1 MSLPTRKIGERDVT
15 AMGYGAMGIAAF
27 YGTPLP
33 DEERFKILDAVY
45 ANGCTN
51 WDTADA
57 YADSEILI
65 GKWFK
70 KTGKRNE
77 IFLAT
82 RFGFVMGGG
91 STPSMNIRADPE
103 YVPQALNKSLERLGV
118 DQIDLWYLHR
128 ADRNVPIEL
137 TVRAMAE
144 QVKAGKVKYLG
155 LSEVS
160 AETLRRAHAVHP
172 ISALQVEYSPFALDI
187 EDEKVGLLKTAR
199 ELGITIVAYS
209 PVGRGLL
216 TGKIKSP
223 DDLEENDGRR
233 YLPRF
238 SKENFPKVLQVVDSI
253 KVIAEKYNA
262 TPAQVCLAWLLAQ
275 GDDIIPIPGTTRV
288 ANLKENLGALNLKL
302 APEDI
307 AEIRKIAVIADKTVG
322 PRYHAAAMQLIQ
334 CDTPPLKE

>member
-1 MSLPTRKIGERDVT
+1 MSLPTRKIGEHDVT
-15 AMGYGAMGIAAF
+15 AIGYGAMGIAAF

-33 DEERFKILDAVY
+33 DEERLKVLDAVC

-51 WDTADA
+51 WDTADV
-57 YADSEILI
+57 YADSEALI
-65 GKWFK
+65 GKWYALK
-70 KTGKRNE
+70 KTGKRDE

-82 RFGFVMGGG
+82 KFGYITGGAG
-91 STPSMNIRADPE
+91 VPTGIRADPE

-128 ADRNVPIEL
+128 SLTVNVQL

-144 QVKAGKVKYLG
+144 QVRAGKVKYLG

-160 AETLRRAHAVHP
+160 VDTLRRAHAVHP
-172 ISALQVEYSPFALDI
+172 ISALQVEYSPFVLDI
-187 EDEKVGLLKTAR
+187 EDEKIGLLKTAR
-199 ELGITIVAYS
+199 ELGIKVVAYS

-253 KVIAEKYNA
+253 KAIAEKYNA

-275 GDDIIPIPGTTRV
+275 GDDIIPIPGTTKI
-288 ANLKENLGALNLKL
+288 ANLQENLGAVNVKL

-307 AEIRKIAVIADKTVG
+307 AEIRKIAVVADKTVG
-322 PRYHAAAMQLIQ
+322 PRLHPAGYQLIEF
-334 CDTPPLKE
+334 DTPPLNE

>member
-1 MSLPTRKIGERDVT
+1 MSLLTRKIGQDDVT
-15 AMGYGAMGIAAF
+15 AIGYGAMGIAAF

-51 WDTADA
+51 WDTADV

-70 KTGKRNE
+70 RTGKRKE

-82 RFGFVMGGG
+82 KFGFVMGREGDP
-91 STPSMNIRADPE
+91 TSMTIRADPE
-103 YVPQALNKSLERLGV
+103 YVLQALNKSLERLGV
-118 DQIDLWYLHR
+118 DQVDLWYLHR

-160 AETLRRAHAVHP
+160 ADTLRRAHAIHP

-187 EDEKVGLLKTAR
+187 EDEKIALLKTAR
-199 ELGITIVAYS
+199 ELGIAIVAYS

-233 YLPRF
+233 NFPRF
-238 SKENFPKVLQVVDSI
+238 SKENFPKVLQVVDGI
-253 KVIAEKYNA
+253 KAIAEKYNA
-262 TPAQVCLAWLLAQ
+262 TPAQ
-275 GDDIIPIPGTTRV
+275 
-288 ANLKENLGALNLKL
+288 NLQENLGALNVKL

-307 AEIRKIAVIADKTVG
+307 AEIRRIAVVADKTVG
-322 PRYHAAAMQLIQ
+322 PRYYSAALQFIQ
-334 CDTPPLKE
+334 CDTPPL

>member
-27 YGTPLP
+27 YGTPLR
-33 DEERFKILDAVY
+33 DEERFKVSPHTRYMGDDSLIGICSQILDAVY

-65 GKWFK
+65 GKWSVCSSNPLVPRSHDIAEASISRFK

-128 ADRNVPIEL
+128 SVDCFVSWPWLPLTLTRIRADRNVPIEVSTRTRWRLRKSDVLLVDGTRDGRASEVRRFSYPHALVLDL
-137 TVRAMAE
+137 TIHR
-144 QVKAGKVKYLG
+144 AGKVKYLG

-216 TGKIKSP
+216 TGKIVSSFFHWVSRNHHT
-223 DDLEENDGRR
+223 DCVE
-233 YLPRF
+233 
-238 SKENFPKVLQVVDSI
+238 
-253 KVIAEKYNA
+253 
-262 TPAQVCLAWLLAQ
+262 
-275 GDDIIPIPGTTRV
+275 
-288 ANLKENLGALNLKL
+288 
-302 APEDI
+302 
-307 AEIRKIAVIADKTVG
+307 
-322 PRYHAAAMQLIQ
+322 
-334 CDTPPLKE
+334 